1 MNAASANVLLKKLE
15 DPPENVLFILVMPRR
30 SVCCRPYAATV
41 YASLSALLLDK
52 GEYAA
57 HYEQFIQHI
66 ANPRLPIPG
75 NWNHCRWPE
84 RCSKRI
90 CLLVRYRTMGEIRY
104 YLNQLPAIQA
114 LNEQINLRACVTFMR
129 ELNTKQQLSRHPL
142 NPCLFL
148 EGVFIA
154 YVALMRGE

>member
-1 MNAASANVLLKKLE
+1 
-15 DPPENVLFILVMPRR
+15 
-30 SVCCRPYAATV
+30 
-41 YASLSALLLDK
+41 
-52 GEYAA
+52 
-57 HYEQFIQHI
+57 
-66 ANPRLPIPG
+66 
-75 NWNHCRWPE
+75 
-84 RCSKRI
+84 
-90 CLLVRYRTMGEIRY
+90 MGEIRY

-114 LNEQINLRACVTFMR
+114 LSEQINLRACVTFMR